1 MSRLDNTLANLAPG
15 VSHCRDLGGRY
26 NPRRGLAI
34 YCLPIPGYSPQA
46 PGVVLGESLAAR
58 SGLGCTLLEGIP
70 TKIPEG
76 AVVVGQ
82 HNALKAMR
90 PDLLNEVPDLKEQGQ
105 YAIKLDH
112 HALVTSPSR
121 EGLASGMQT
130 LAMVILRHNEEI
142 LPGCV
147 ITDNPV
153 CQVRGLAIELDSQE
167 IGISLLM
174 QIVSFAAT
182 FKTNRLHIILR
193 PDFDPTRDFPGGDT
207 FVQTCQ
213 SFGISIGVRLPLLGE
228 VLSGRKTL
236 IEAWST
242 VRAAARFFGASQAA
256 LDDVCPADATPE
268 ACRRVVESIVRG
280 EVGLQNFS
288 LDANCIVKAR
298 YPGSELK
305 ASGVTGWYRFWE
317 RGDPPPPEM
326 DDIPLVLDVQSAPP
340 GFTART
346 TGGFHNRLGAAM
358 RRLRRM
364 QRRELFISFREIGVS
379 HMWQNLLYPAAT
391 GIVAGWGEPVEAD
404 EAALRFSNLLY
415 GDSAKAVMD
424 MWDALAQAFPSG
436 LSSKDEL
443 LVRQTAFGRWPKDE
457 REFAIL
463 SGIDWLAVT
472 RNIKSAADAL
482 KTAASGLS
490 RNTSTLAG
498 ARLSLYALSWLH
510 CFVALTPELE
520 RRRKLHWDEDERTEP
535 IATELYNN
543 FQSWFSHLHELYGE
557 SGLEFTEMSD
567 IEAMGLRLKGLCE
580 GIFE

>member
-58 SGLGCTLLEGIP
+58 SGLGCTLLEGVP
-70 TKIPEG
+70 VKIPEG
-76 AVVVGQ
+76 AAVIGQ
-82 HNALKAMR
+82 YNALKAMR
-90 PDLLNEVPDLKEQGQ
+90 PDLLDEIPEMKEQGQ

-130 LAMVILRHNEEI
+130 LAMIILRHNEEA

-147 ITDNPV
+147 ITDNPL
-153 CQVRGLAIELDSQE
+153 CQVRGLAIELDSRE

-182 FKTNRLHIILR
+182 FKTNRLHLILR
-193 PDFDPTRDFPGGDT
+193 QDFDPTREFPGGDT
-207 FVQTCQ
+207 LVQTCQ
-213 SFGISIGVRLPLLGE
+213 SFGISIGVRLPLLGD
-228 VLSGRKTL
+228 VLAGRKTL
-236 IEAWST
+236 LEAWAT

-256 LDDVCPADATPE
+256 LDDPCPAEATPE
-268 ACRRVVESIVRG
+268 ACRKVVESIARG

-288 LDANCIVKAR
+288 LDAQCIVKAR
-298 YPGSELK
+298 FPGPDLR

-317 RGDPPPPEM
+317 RSDPPPLDME
-326 DDIPLVLDVQSAPP
+326 DIPLVFDVPSAPP
-340 GFTART
+340 GFSART
-346 TGGFHNRLGAAM
+346 MGGFHTRLNAALK
-358 RRLRRM
+358 RLRRM
-364 QRRELFISFREIGVS
+364 QRRELFISFRDLGVS

-391 GIVAGWGEPVEAD
+391 GIVAAWGEPAEAED
-404 EAALRFSNLLY
+404 AALRFSNLLY

-424 MWDALAQAFPSG
+424 MWDALAKAFPPG
-436 LSSKDEL
+436 LSPREEL
-443 LVRQTAFGRWPKDE
+443 LVRQTAFGRWPGNE
-457 REFAIL
+457 PEFAVL

-472 RNIKSAADAL
+472 KNIKSAADSL
-482 KTAASGLS
+482 KLAAAGLS

-510 CFVALTPELE
+510 CFVALVPELE
-520 RRRKLHWDEDERTEP
+520 RRRKLHWDDDERTEP
-535 IATELYNN
+535 IARELYSN
-543 FQSWFSHLHELYGE
+543 FQSWFGHLQELYGE
-557 SGLEFTEMSD
+557 SGLEFAEMAG